1 MYYSLTSTRK
11 IGDYEQVITSYQKHT
26 PPATA
31 SSSQS
36 LVMNVHNEWR
46 TIIASFDS
54 ASWETGA
61 LKWSTMVGL
70 DDHKTDNTIFSNKAA
85 DASITITSTLSGNV
99 ESTTFKLKDVAQG
112 DLATQIQSTYYNMTG
127 RDLSSTSVKLNTRI
141 SNVILN
147 LHEKESD

>member
-11 IGDYEQVITSYQKHT
+11 IGDYEQVVTSYQKHT
-26 PPATA
+26 PAATA

-54 ASWETGA
+54 SSWETGS

-70 DDHKTDNTIFSNKAA
+70 DDHKTDNTIFSDKAA
-85 DASITITSTLSGNV
+85 DASITITSTISGNV

-112 DLATQIQSTYYNMTG
+112 ELATQIQSTYYNMTG

-147 LHEKESD
+147 LHKKESE

>member
-1 MYYSLTSTRK
+1 
-11 IGDYEQVITSYQKHT
+11 
-26 PPATA
+26 
-31 SSSQS
+31 
-36 LVMNVHNEWR
+36 
-46 TIIASFDS
+46 
-54 ASWETGA
+54 
-61 LKWSTMVGL
+61 MVGL

-85 DASITITSTLSGNV
+85 DASITITSTISGNV